1 METFLIVPV
10 AWYSKD
16 SLGAASDLYLR
27 ENNLIAEITA
37 CCSIFPPSSVFKQE
51 RGCFCELQ
59 IIQIEEI
66 NKLGVFSSVGTCTWQ
81 KKKLLVNAKKWDTK
95 SFPQLLLLV
104 SIFIL
109 GFLLTLPKHVK
120 KKSTLPKIN

>member
-81 KKKLLVNAKKWDTK
+81 KKKTFGECQKMGYQIISTIIAFGIYFYFGIFTYFAKAC
-95 SFPQLLLLV
+95 
-104 SIFIL
+104 
-109 GFLLTLPKHVK
+109 
-120 KKSTLPKIN
+120 

>member
-1 METFLIVPV
+1 MVCLFRIDIIRDFILAVKDSTVLTLNGNIFNCSV

-66 NKLGVFSSVGTCTWQ
+66 NELGVLSSIGTCTWQ
-81 KKKLLVNAKKWDTK
+81 KKKNFW
-95 SFPQLLLLV
+95 
-104 SIFIL
+104 
-109 GFLLTLPKHVK
+109 
-120 KKSTLPKIN
+120 

>member
-1 METFLIVPV
+1 METFFNCSV

-27 ENNLIAEITA
+27 EKDLIAEITA

-59 IIQIEEI
+59 ITQIEEI
-66 NKLGVFSSVGTCTWQ
+66 NELGVFSSIGICTWQ
-81 KKKLLVNAKKWDTK
+81 KKFLVNAKKWDTK
-95 SFPQLLLLV
+95 SFPQLLLLA

-120 KKSTLPKIN
+120 KYQFCLR